1 VSEPQIAPSRA
12 RVALAARAGL
22 RPWSPWLVS
31 AALCLVAAAAVPE
44 ELPASGAVLR
54 AAWAGES
61 DGLRDLVFGTWSI
74 VLVGSLV
81 VAVAAV
87 AGSGGLGWRAND
99 VRLGRVGKM
108 TRAPIVQ
115 ALVGAGLL
123 ALAAVAL
130 GGAPAGAARAVDASG
145 EGLSVLWLA
154 WLRRG
159 LVAIGLVSLVAALT
173 DLWLGKRA
181 LWRALHQT
189 RAEVQAQ

>member
-1 VSEPQIAPSRA
+1 
-12 RVALAARAGL
+12 
-22 RPWSPWLVS
+22 
-31 AALCLVAAAAVPE
+31 VPE
-44 ELPASGAVLR
+44 ALPASGAELR
-54 AAWAGES
+54 AAWAGDS
-61 DGLRDLVFGTWSI
+61 DGLWDLVFGTWSM
-74 VLVGSLV
+74 VLGGALV

-87 AGSGGLGWRAND
+87 AGSGGLGWRARD
-99 VRLGRVGKM
+99 VRLGRVGKIR
-108 TRAPIVQ
+108 RAVLVH

-145 EGLSVLWLA
+145 AGLSALWLA

-159 LVAIGLVSLVAALT
+159 LVAIGLSSLVAAVI

-181 LWRALHQT
+181 IRRALYQT